1 MVRDRNEPGPGKQ
14 KSNKSGKVQYL
25 YKVLKYSGELP
36 VEMSQKARST
46 GEKTR
51 TKHVQHA

>member
-1 MVRDRNEPGPGKQ
+1 MNLDPGSQKVTNPVR
-14 KSNKSGKVQYL
+14 YL
-25 YKVLKYSGELP
+25 YKVLKYYGELP

-51 TKHVQHA
+51 AKHVQHA